1 VCVDILNLSLTKE
14 IDALIHIFITI
25 LNLLDVILVQCRITM
40 MIATTMVITMM
51 KQYTY
56 LDAA

>member
-1 VCVDILNLSLTKE
+1 MCVDILNLSLTKE

-40 MIATTMVITMM
+40 MIVTTMVITMM